1 MRAQAPSSKNTH
13 ESSSV
18 KYLQKSIIRVQSI
31 HLLITINYMF
41 QKLKQYKDLRDSAK
55 DAQNVLSQETVH
67 ADSVGGKIN
76 IIIDGNQK
84 IVSLDID
91 TSLLAPENKEKVE
104 KGVKEAIESANK
116 KLQRVM
122 LKKIQSGELKM
133 PDLPGVIGQ

>member
-1 MRAQAPSSKNTH
+1 
-13 ESSSV
+13 
-18 KYLQKSIIRVQSI
+18 
-31 HLLITINYMF
+31 MF

-55 DAQNVLSQETVH
+55 DAQSVLSKETVH
-67 ADSVGGKIN
+67 ADAAGGKIN

-91 TSLLAPENKEKVE
+91 PSLLSADNKEKIE
-104 KGVKEAIESANK
+104 TGVKEVIESANK

-133 PDLPGVIGQ
+133 PELPGM